1 MPLPKR
7 PAKRGDV
14 LTDYGPEAD
23 LTKPAGKAAPK
34 AAAKPSQAPET
45 ASKPRRTTR
54 KTREGRARQNDEDC
68 RKDRHRAGDCRPQ
81 IDGEDAREARREEA
95 PQSKKPQPQ

>member
-45 ASKPRRTTR
+45 GFEAPPHDEED
-54 KTREGRARQNDEDC
+54 REGRAAETTKTVEKTVTAQET
-68 RKDRHRAGDCRPQ
+68 A
-81 IDGEDAREARREEA
+81 A
-95 PQSKKPQPQ
+95 PKSTAKTAAKPP

>member
-34 AAAKPSQAPET
+34 AAAKPSKAPEK
-45 ASKPRRTTR
+45 A
-54 KTREGRARQNDEDC
+54 
-68 RKDRHRAGDCRPQ
+68 
-81 IDGEDAREARREEA
+81 
-95 PQSKKPQPQ
+95 

>member
-45 ASKPRRTTR
+45 ASKPLNLLEKGEIVAVTHQANDDKAILPENHSP
-54 KTREGRARQNDEDC
+54 KT
-68 RKDRHRAGDCRPQ
+68 
-81 IDGEDAREARREEA
+81 
-95 PQSKKPQPQ
+95 